1 MCFLVKTMGEIVMN
15 FKYRLTSTMVPVVAA
30 WLALSAS
37 PAMAQTLS
45 SDKDKLSYTIGAD
58 IGTNFKAQGIQ
69 IDPQVFLSGL
79 QDGLNG
85 AKLQMT
91 DKEMQD
97 VLKRFQSEMM
107 AKRMAEFK
115 VMAAQNKKDGE
126 AFLAANKSKPGVV
139 TLADGL
145 QYKVIKTGTGSKP
158 TANDSVTVEYTGTL
172 IDGKVFD
179 STEKSGKPVTFK
191 VNQVIPGW
199 TEALQLMNQGSE
211 WEIYIPSSLAYGE
224 KGVGGPIGPNQTLIF
239 KIKLVSVNKAAA
251 K

>member
-179 STEKSGKPVTFK
+179 STEKAGKPVTFK